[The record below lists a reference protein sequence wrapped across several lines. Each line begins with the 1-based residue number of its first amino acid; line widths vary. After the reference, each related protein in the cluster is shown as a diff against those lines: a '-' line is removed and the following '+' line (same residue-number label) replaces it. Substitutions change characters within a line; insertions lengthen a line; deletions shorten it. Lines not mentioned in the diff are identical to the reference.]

1 MEITVTSAREGPPR
15 PRGGVSVR
23 SQAALQGTGSQRAY
37 GIEQQCNSS

>member
-1 MEITVTSAREGPPR
+1 MTSAREGPPR